1 MEVQTHAC
9 MHAPRGGN
17 AAGLAAPTA
26 MHKRVNCSSHVS
38 YIDCQFYILEA
49 LSGAPQTPKAPSEP
63 PVDQTVQERPE
74 VGF

>member
-26 MHKRVNCSSHVS
+26 VHKRDNCSHVGH
-38 YIDCQFYILEA
+38 IDCQFYVLEA
-49 LSGAPQTPKAPSEP
+49 LSGALQTPKAPSEP
-63 PVDQTVQERPE
+63 PEDETGQERPK